1 MMGLVVGGEEQGQ
14 GRETRGWGEGRA
26 ISQGSSETLGQRL
39 PESQNRQGLDPG
51 RILE

>member
-1 MMGLVVGGEEQGQ
+1 MGLVAGGEEQGQ
-14 GRETRGWGEGRA
+14 GRETREWGEGRA